1 MAPRPRPMAHAD
13 DGLIEAYYDPQ
24 SAFVVGLQFH
34 PERMLKEHAGN
45 LRVWQ
50 AFAAAVHRIHRS
62 RLKAEAKPE
71 RRLHLS
77 KPAISR
83 SPQTRTLD
91 TTASLEQHAR
101 MVHEIAVRA
110 HVGGIAPFTY
120 EAAPSRVVFGAG
132 SLEKAPEEIERL
144 GAKRVLILTTPGRKK
159 LGEELAARLGAKA
172 VGVFSAAVMHVPAE
186 TAAAGRAEASR
197 LQADCYVTIGGGS
210 AIGLAKAI
218 AVVTG
223 NPIVAIPTTYSGS
236 EMTPT
241 WGLTERGVKKT
252 MRDSRARPKT
262 AIYDPALTTSMPAA
276 LSATSGMN
284 AVAHCVEAL
293 YSQEASPIVSLIAEE
308 GIRALAKSLPVV
320 VKEPSNMEARSL
332 AFYGAWLGG
341 TSLGAVSMALH
352 HKLCHVLGGAFNLPH
367 AETHTVLLPHATAY
381 NAAAA
386 PEAMERIAR
395 ALGVKSAADSAAQG
409 LYDLEA
415 AMGAPLSLE
424 SIGMKREGL
433 DHAAELAVKTSFYN
447 PRKLTTEGLR
457 TLLEDAFEGRPP
469 RSWAV

>member
-1 MAPRPRPMAHAD
+1 M
-13 DGLIEAYYDPQ
+13 
-24 SAFVVGLQFH
+24 
-34 PERMLKEHAGN
+34 
-45 LRVWQ
+45 
-50 AFAAAVHRIHRS
+50 
-62 RLKAEAKPE
+62 
-71 RRLHLS
+71 
-77 KPAISR
+77 
-83 SPQTRTLD
+83 LD
-91 TTASLEQHAR
+91 TTTSLEQHAR
-101 MVHEIAVRA
+101 MVHETAVHA
-110 HVGGIAPFTY
+110 HHDGVAPFTY
-120 EAAPSRVVFGAG
+120 EAAPSRVVFGVG

-172 VGVFSAAVMHVPAE
+172 AGVFGAAVMHVPAE
-186 TAAAGRAEASR
+186 TAEAGRAEASR
-197 LQADCYVTIGGGS
+197 LQADCYVAIGGGS

-218 AVVTG
+218 AVVSG

-241 WGLTERGVKKT
+241 WGLTERGIKKT
-252 MRDSRARPKT
+252 MRDARARPKT

-284 AVAHCVEAL
+284 AIAHCVEAL

-308 GIRALAKSLPVV
+308 GIRALAKSLPIV
-320 VKEPSNMEARSL
+320 VKEPSNIEARSL

-381 NAAAA
+381 NSVAA
-386 PEAMERIAR
+386 PEAMKRIAR
-395 ALGVKSAADSAAQG
+395 ALGLKGGPDSAAQG
-409 LYDLEA
+409 LRDLEA

-433 DHAAELAVKTSFYN
+433 DHAVELAVKTPFYN
-447 PRKLTTEGLR
+447 PRKLTTDALR

-469 RSWAV
+469 RSWMV